1 MKRGVSLGD
10 IGAFGPR
17 SWNVQFEKLL
27 AQDSSSIEGMRE
39 PEVRGEGVVGCCGDY
54 AIFEDVA
61 GGEAEDAD
69 GFDADVLIGGGVYYG
84 GVGLGGERA
93 VGEGRASPPPTPLLP

>member
-1 MKRGVSLGD
+1 MKRGVSLGN

-39 PEVRGEGVVGCCGDY
+39 PEVRGEGVVGGCGDY

-69 GFDADVLIGGGVYYG
+69 GFDADVLIGGGVGYVGGWVGGGRGGGGSGVQG
-84 GVGLGGERA
+84 GVLSY
-93 VGEGRASPPPTPLLP
+93 VS

>member
-1 MKRGVSLGD
+1 
-10 IGAFGPR
+10 
-17 SWNVQFEKLL
+17 
-27 AQDSSSIEGMRE
+27 MRE

-69 GFDADVLIGGGVYYG
+69 GFDADVLIGGGAYYG
-84 GVGLGGERA
+84 GVGGR
-93 VGEGRASPPPTPLLP
+93 GEGGGGGGGRGAPAPADWHRCGDPFVWRGGVGGGMSRRHDGPPHAF